1 MSCISCSPSKYY
13 ILKYVLTAFAPLT
26 IFCLVIVVFHINI
39 HSSYLQGFVLYSQL
53 ISSPVMA
60 RAVVIYLQQHPSL
73 RTVTYAFGTLFGVWN
88 LDFFRLYSWDIC
100 FSVSEVSVL
109 AMDMVVA
116 VYPLL
121 LIATTYSVLLLHDLN
136 IKIIVV
142 VWKPFK
148 YFFYLFDRHW
158 DVKSSMVDAFAT
170 FMFLSHGKL
179 LSVCTDLLVPVQ
191 VHTAD
196 ILNLTSTGYSWRL
209 YYSSNVHYFGKQHRP
224 YGHLAVFILIVFLLL
239 PCVGLIVFPLRLFQR
254 VINFLLPNRVLI
266 MLRIFA
272 DSYQGCYSNGTCDS
286 GRDCRWFSSIPFLI
300 RIAILLIYST
310 VKTDSIFLLSAMIL
324 TLTAILTLHLEPY
337 RADKSHFATHFISF
351 ILFLGIFCMVVY
363 ADIIKQSENNSYQ
376 EIAIPVVFF
385 VVLVVPIVYIFIL
398 TVAWIVHHVKHCA
411 R

>member
-1 MSCISCSPSKYY
+1 MSCISCSPSKYD

-26 IFCLVIVVFHINI
+26 IFCLVIVVFHINV

-300 RIAILLIYST
+300 RIAIFFLSSILL
-310 VKTDSIFLLSAMIL
+310 TDSAFLLSAMIL

-337 RADKSHFATHFISF
+337 RTDKSHFATHFISF
-351 ILFLGIFCMVVY
+351 ILFLGIFCMVVHTIVNNKGFNISSKN
-363 ADIIKQSENNSYQ
+363 II
-376 EIAIPVVFF
+376 PTVMF
-385 VVLVVPIVYIFIL
+385 LVVVVIPLVYIVIL
-398 TVAWIVHHVKHCA
+398 TVAWITRHIKKCA